1 MEVKNSYQAFEVIVQ
16 KALEAGKHGFFVL
29 ETHDKKVS
37 NRHQR
42 ERQRKILPALMH
54 DNVKS
59 GEASSA
65 EMHDNM
71 EITVTL

>member
-1 MEVKNSYQAFEVIVQ
+1 VQ

-37 NRHQR
+37 NRHQG

-59 GEASSA
+59 GKAFSA

-71 EITVTL
+71 KTLLQAIKPF